1 MSIHQTGPGFLHHGH
16 GKESDY
22 MWTYERRLQYPV
34 KITKCDPKIAQIII
48 SQYGGPDGEMGASM
62 RYLSQRYSCK
72 NRKVAGLMTDIAT
85 EEISHLE
92 IVAAIIHQLTKDLTP
107 EQIAA
112 SGFDKYYV
120 DHTLGIWPQAA
131 GGIPFNAC
139 EFQSKGDP
147 VTDLVEDM
155 AAEQKARTTYDN
167 ILRLVK
173 DPEVCDPI
181 RFLRE
186 REVVHFQ
193 RFGEGLRIIQDD
205 LNFKNFYAFNP
216 DFDKC
221 KRKGN
226 CTK

>member
-92 IVAAIIHQLTKDLTP
+92 IVAAIVHQLTKDLTP

-193 RFGEGLRIIQDD
+193 RFGEGLRIIQDE

-226 CTK
+226 CIK

>member
-1 MSIHQTGPGFLHHGH
+1 
-16 GKESDY
+16 

-34 KITKCDPKIAQIII
+34 KISKCNPKIAQIII

-62 RYLSQRYSCK
+62 RYLSQRYSMSD
-72 NRKVAGLMTDIAT
+72 RKVAGILTDVGT
-85 EEISHLE
+85 EELAHLE
-92 IVAAIIHQLTKDLTP
+92 IVAAIVHQLTKDLSP
-107 EQIAA
+107 EEIAA

-120 DHTLGIWPQAA
+120 DHTTGIWPQAA
-131 GGIPFNAC
+131 GGVPFNAC

-147 VTDLVEDM
+147 ITDLVEDM

-173 DPEVCDPI
+173 DPEVADPI

-186 REVVHFQ
+186 REIVHFQ
-193 RFGEGLRIIQDD
+193 RFGEGLRIIQDN

-216 DFDKC
+216 DFDKWAC
-221 KRKGN
+221 KDKR
-226 CTK
+226 